1 MVVDHHSAE
10 EFPTMQGYLQKKRKS
25 RDVICLSPEKSN
37 EDTEERKGSRQK
49 KSTEETSTPDR
60 KRHRAQ
66 VSREPPTGYI
76 YVRAK
81 RGQATDSH
89 SLAERVRREKIN
101 QRMKLLQGI
110 VPGCDKI
117 AGKILMLDEIINY
130 VLSLQRQVEFLSMKL
145 ASMDPKFCGLFAA
158 SIGYVNQQQETGKMP
173 QLSVPVQSVLRN
185 SAIQQ
190 VAFDEATGNSISHP
204 LVHGQ
209 GATGIPSGCFTATIP
224 SGKMPQFP
232 QDDEACLLTQVAD
245 QRHELFNEVFL
256 NNISFFPVN

>member
-89 SLAERVRREKIN
+89 SLAER
-101 QRMKLLQGI
+101 
-110 VPGCDKI
+110 I

-158 SIGYVNQQQETGKMP
+158 SIGYVNQQQETGNMP

-209 GATGIPSGCFTATIP
+209 GATA
-224 SGKMPQFP
+224 FP

-256 NNISFFPVN
+256 DNISFFPVN